1 MKSNT
6 REKSSVTLA
15 PSELVLLGDLKKRLG
30 FKKNVEVIRAG
41 LKLLKEQ
48 SDRTVLRKAFADAAR
63 KVRGSTKQALED
75 LEHLSGEGLE

>member
-48 SDRTVLRKAFADAAR
+48 SDRVVLRKAFADAAR
-63 KVRGSTKQALED
+63 KVRGSTEQALD
-75 LEHLSGEGLE
+75 ALDHLSGEGLE